1 MGVALASVAASVGAV
16 VILAP
21 VAAAATTDQ
30 VTGTPTVST
39 VVTVSAA
46 QPDPM
51 FFGMGAVGLFWLLA
65 GLLALAA
72 GLVLATRRARTSN
85 VGLTAGSPTA
95 GSPTSDGPA
104 GAAAAA
110 AVESRPPS
118 NPNTHQTTSNN
129 EPGGARK

>member
-1 MGVALASVAASVGAV
+1 MGVALASVAVSVGAV

-21 VAAAATTDQ
+21 GAAAATTDQ

-85 VGLTAGSPTA
+85 VGLTAGSPT
-95 GSPTSDGPA
+95 SDGPA